1 MENQTIVGGTHQD
14 TSKSI
19 LPENNQPLQEAQPI
33 QAVSTKPISQIEYE
47 KFMAEYKSSLVGAEA
62 VGSLI
67 ARMGQYFGD
76 ANREYGAALQAY
88 DKMAAI
94 IEQSQDDNGKTI
106 SSTKAK
112 ILSAASTDG
121 LKLSEKKIEVETIDK
136 QIMCLQS
143 LQKGII
149 NEFGHTANM
158 G

>member
-1 MENQTIVGGTHQD
+1 MENPT
-14 TSKSI
+14 
-19 LPENNQPLQEAQPI
+19 QETQAPPV

-47 KFMAEYKSSLVGAEA
+47 KFMNEYKSSLVGAEA

-76 ANREYGAALQAY
+76 ANREYGAAIQAY
-88 DKMAAI
+88 DKTAAM
-94 IEQSQDDNGKTI
+94 IEQTQDDNGKFI

-112 ILSAASTDG
+112 ILSAASNDG
-121 LKLSEKKIEVETIDK
+121 LKLSEKKIEAETIDK

-149 NEFGHTANM
+149 NEFGNS
-158 G
+158 GNIG